1 MFTTRPTLQG
11 TFGMVSSTHWLASQ
25 SAMAVLEDGGNAYDA
40 AVAAGFVLHVVEPH
54 LNGPAGEVP
63 IILAPA
69 GGEVRVL
76 CGQGVA
82 PAAATI
88 AHYRGLGLDLV
99 PGTGPLA
106 ASVPGAFDAWMLLLR
121 DHGTKSLAD
130 VLKYAI
136 GYAEDGHAPVERV
149 GETVETV
156 RELFETEWT
165 SSADVY
171 LPDGRSPRPGELFRN
186 PALAATWRRLV
197 AEATEEAGARREAD
211 AGREPGGRQEPGVR
225 GGGERIA
232 EIEAARRIWREGFI
246 AEALVRQAA
255 RPTMDTSCERHSGTL
270 TAADLAG
277 WSASYEAP
285 ATYDWRGWT
294 LCKAGPWSQGP
305 VLLQQLAL
313 LPPELPRYGSAEY
326 VHLLIEGCKLAMAD
340 REAWYGDVGEVPLEE
355 LLSAEYNA
363 GRRALVGEK
372 ASYELRPGSPGGR
385 APRLSGHARV
395 VAAGEDGFDALGV
408 PGAGEPTVARA
419 GGAAGVGASRA
430 GAGRAGAGRAGAG
443 LGEPTVVERPASP
456 LPGEPDVSADGATRG
471 DTCHL
476 DIVDRWGNMVA
487 ATPSGG
493 WLQSN
498 PVVPEL
504 GFPLGTRLQ
513 MAWLDEGLPNSLTPG
528 RRPRTTLTP
537 SLALRD
543 GVPVMAF
550 GTPGGDQQDQWQLHF
565 FLAVALRAEVRGGL
579 DLQGAIDAPN
589 WHNDSFPGSFY
600 PRGMRPGSVTVESRT
615 DPDVVEE
622 LRRRGHDVQVG
633 DAWSE
638 GRLCAVARD
647 PRTGVLSAAANPRG
661 MQGYAV
667 GR

>member
-25 SAMAVLEDGGNAYDA
+25 SAMAVLEDGGNAFDA

-63 IILAPA
+63 IVLAPA
-69 GGEVRVL
+69 GGPVRVL

-82 PAAATI
+82 PAGASV

-106 ASVPGAFDAWMLLLR
+106 AAVPGAFDAWMVLLR
-121 DHGTKSLAD
+121 DHGTRTLAD

-136 GYAEDGHAPVERV
+136 GYAEDGHVPVERV

-165 SSADVY
+165 SSAEVY
-171 LPDGRSPRPGELFRN
+171 LPGGRAPRPGELFRN
-186 PALAATWRRLV
+186 PALAGTWRRLL
-197 AEATEEAGARREAD
+197 AEVAGAG
-211 AGREPGGRQEPGVR
+211 GRE
-225 GGGERIA
+225 A
-232 EIEAARRIWREGFI
+232 EIEAAREVWRSGFV
-246 AEALVRQAA
+246 ARALVRQAE
-255 RPTMDTSCERHSGTL
+255 RPTVDTSGERHVGTL

-277 WSASYEAP
+277 WSATYEEP
-285 ATYDWRGWT
+285 VTYEWRGWT

-313 LPPELPRYGSAEY
+313 LPAELPAYGSAAY
-326 VHLLIEGCKLAMAD
+326 VHLLVEGCKLAMAD
-340 REAWYGDVGEVPLEE
+340 REAWYGDAAGVPLDD
-355 LLSAEYNA
+355 LLSESYNA
-363 GRRALVGEK
+363 ARRALVGEK
-372 ASYELRPGSPGGR
+372 ASFELRPGGPGGR
-385 APRLSGHARV
+385 EPVMSGHARV
-395 VAAGEDGFDALGV
+395 VASGAGGFDARGV

-419 GGAAGVGASRA
+419 AA
-430 GAGRAGAGRAGAG
+430 
-443 LGEPTVVERPASP
+443 EPEVT
-456 LPGEPDVSADGATRG
+456 ADGGTRG

-476 DIVDRWGNMVA
+476 DVVDRWGNMVA

-513 MAWLDEGLPNSLTPG
+513 MAWLEEGLPNALTPG

-550 GTPGGDQQDQWQLHF
+550 GTPGGDQQDQWQTHF
-565 FLAVALRAEVRGGL
+565 FLSVALRPRVRGGL

-589 WHNDSFPGSFY
+589 WHNDSFPGSFF
-600 PRGMRPGSVTVESRT
+600 PRGMRPGSLTVESRMEEA
-615 DPDVVEE
+615 VVEE
-622 LRRRGHDVQVG
+622 LRRRGHDVTVAG
-633 DAWSE
+633 AWTE

-647 PRTGVLSAAANPRG
+647 PETGVLSAAANARG

>member
-11 TFGMVSSTHWLASQ
+11 TFGMVASTHWLASQ
-25 SAMAVLEDGGNAYDA
+25 SAMAVLEDGGNAFDA

-63 IILAPA
+63 IVLAPA
-69 GGEVRVL
+69 DGEVRVL

-82 PAAATI
+82 PAGAT
-88 AHYRGLGLDLV
+88 AEHYRGLGLELV

-106 ASVPGAFDAWMLLLR
+106 AAVPGAFDAWMLLLR
-121 DHGTKSLAD
+121 DHGTKDLAD

-136 GYAEDGHAPVERV
+136 GYAEDGHAPVENV
-149 GETVETV
+149 GATVESV
-156 RELFETEWT
+156 RVLFEKEWL
-165 SSADVY
+165 SSARVY
-171 LPDGRSPRPGELFRN
+171 LPGGRAPRPGELFRN
-186 PALAATWRRLV
+186 PALAATWRRLL
-197 AEATEEAGARREAD
+197 AEVEGAGDREA
-211 AGREPGGRQEPGVR
+211 R
-225 GGGERIA
+225 
-232 EIEAARRIWREGFI
+232 IEAAREVWRSGFI
-246 AEALVRQAA
+246 AEALVRQAG
-255 RPTMDTSCERHSGTL
+255 RPTLDTSGDRHTGTL
-270 TAADLAG
+270 TLADLAA

-285 ATYDWRGWT
+285 ARYDWNGWT

-313 LPPELPRYGSAEY
+313 LPPELPAYGSADY

-340 REAWYGDVGEVPLEE
+340 REAWYGDAAPVPLDA
-355 LLSAEYNA
+355 LLSDEYNA
-363 GRRALVGEK
+363 ARRALVGDT
-372 ASYELRPGSPGGR
+372 ASYELLPGGPGGR
-385 APRLSGHARV
+385 TPRLSAHARV
-395 VAAGEDGFDALGV
+395 VPTDEAGPGLM
-408 PGAGEPTVARA
+408 GAGEPTVAKGL
-419 GGAAGVGASRA
+419 GGV
-430 GAGRAGAGRAGAG
+430 
-443 LGEPTVVERPASP
+443 GEPTVATSP
-456 LPGEPDVSADGATRG
+456 RSPVPGEPEVAADGSTRG

-565 FLAVALRAEVRGGL
+565 FLAVALRPPVRGGL

-615 DPDVVEE
+615 PPETVAE
-622 LRRRGHDVQVG
+622 LRRRGHDVVVG
-633 DAWSE
+633 EAWSE

-647 PRTGVLSAAANPRG
+647 PASGVLSAAANPRG

>member
-63 IILAPA
+63 AVMAPA

-76 CGQGVA
+76 CGQGPA
-82 PAAATI
+82 PAGATA
-88 AHYRGLGLDLV
+88 AHYRSLGLDLV

-106 ASVPGAFDAWMLLLR
+106 AAVPGAFDAWMLLLR

-136 GYAEDGHAPVERV
+136 GYADDGHAPVERV
-149 GETVETV
+149 GQTVETV
-156 RELFETEWT
+156 RELFETEWR

-171 LPDGRSPRPGELFRN
+171 LPGGRSPAPGELFRN
-186 PALAATWRRLV
+186 PALAATWRRLI
-197 AEATEEAGARREAD
+197 AEATAGSQDR
-211 AGREPGGRQEPGVR
+211 AG
-225 GGGERIA
+225 
-232 EIEAARRIWREGFI
+232 EIDAARAVWREGFI
-246 AEALVRQAA
+246 AEALVRQSQ
-255 RPTMDTSCERHSGTL
+255 RPTQDTSGAHHTGTL

-285 ATYDWRGWT
+285 VTYEWNGWT
-294 LCKAGPWSQGP
+294 LCKAGGWSQGP
-305 VLLQQLAL
+305 VFLQQLAL
-313 LPPELPRYGSAEY
+313 LPEELPRYGSADY
-326 VHLLIEGCKLAMAD
+326 VHLLVEGCKLAMAD
-340 REAWYGDVGEVPLEE
+340 REAWYGDAGDVPLGT
-355 LLSAEYNA
+355 LLSDAYNA
-363 GRRALVGEK
+363 ERRALITGE
-372 ASYELRPGSPGGR
+372 ASHELRPGSPDGR
-385 APRLSGHARV
+385 APRLSRQATA
-395 VAAGEDGFDALGV
+395 VAAGEPGFDALGISAA
-408 PGAGEPTVARA
+408 GAGEPTVAK
-419 GGAAGVGASRA
+419 
-430 GAGRAGAGRAGAG
+430 
-443 LGEPTVVERPASP
+443 
-456 LPGEPDVSADGATRG
+456 DGATRG

-476 DIVDRWGNMVA
+476 DIVDRWGNMIS

-504 GFPLGTRLQ
+504 GFPLGNRLQ

-528 RRPRTTLTP
+528 CRPRTTLTP

-543 GVPVMAF
+543 GVPVLAF

-565 FLAVALRAEVRGGL
+565 FLAVALTATVRGGL

-589 WHNDSFPGSFY
+589 WHNDSFPSSFY
-600 PRGMRPGSVTVESRT
+600 PRAMRPGSVTVESRIGEG
-615 DPDVVEE
+615 VIAE
-622 LRRRGHDVQVG
+622 LRRRGHDVTVG

>member
-1 MFTTRPTLQG
+1 MQFTTRPTLSG

-25 SAMAVLEDGGNAYDA
+25 SAMAVLESGGNAYDA
-40 AVAAGFVLHVVEPH
+40 AVAGAFVLHVVEPH
-54 LNGPAGEVP
+54 LNGPAGEAP
-63 IILAPA
+63 ILLAPA

-82 PAAATI
+82 PAGATVE
-88 AHYRGLGLDLV
+88 HYQGLGLDLV

-106 ASVPGAFDAWMLLLR
+106 AAVPGAFDAWMLLLR
-121 DHGTKSLAD
+121 DHGTKSLDD
-130 VLKYAI
+130 VLAYAI
-136 GYAEDGHAPVERV
+136 GYAEHGHAPVERV

-171 LPDGRSPRPGELFRN
+171 LPGGKAPRPGELFAN
-186 PALAATWRRLV
+186 PALAATWKRLL
-197 AEATEEAGARREAD
+197 AETAGAGDREA
-211 AGREPGGRQEPGVR
+211 R
-225 GGGERIA
+225 
-232 EIEAARRIWREGFI
+232 IEAARQVWRTGFI
-246 AEALVRQAA
+246 ADALVRQAG
-255 RPTMDTSCERHSGTL
+255 RPTRDTSGERHTGTL
-270 TAADLAG
+270 TAADLAA
-277 WSASYEAP
+277 WSATYETP
-285 ATYDWRGWT
+285 ATYDWNGWT
-294 LCKAGPWSQGP
+294 MCKPGPWSQGP

-313 LPPELPRYGSAEY
+313 LPPELPPYGSADY
-326 VHLLIEGCKLAMAD
+326 VHLLVENCKLAMAD
-340 REAWYGDVGEVPLEE
+340 REAWYGDAADVPLDD
-355 LLSAEYNA
+355 LLSDAYNTA
-363 GRRALVGEK
+363 RRALVGER
-372 ASYELRPGSPGGR
+372 AENDLRPGSPGGR
-385 APRLSGHARV
+385 TPRLCAHARV
-395 VAAGEDGFDALGV
+395 AAAAQEGFDALGV
-408 PGAGEPTVARA
+408 GEPTVAK
-419 GGAAGVGASRA
+419 S
-430 GAGRAGAGRAGAG
+430 
-443 LGEPTVVERPASP
+443 PASP
-456 LPGEPDVSADGATRG
+456 VPGEPEILADGTTRG

-476 DIVDRWGNMVA
+476 DVVDRWGNMVS

-513 MAWLDEGLPNSLTPG
+513 MAWLEEGLPNSLTPG

-537 SLALRD
+537 SIALRD
-543 GVPVMAF
+543 GVPVLAF

-565 FLAVALRAEVRGGL
+565 FLAVALRGPVRGGP

-615 DPDVVEE
+615 DPAVVEE
-622 LRRRGHDVQVG
+622 LRRRGHDVTVG
-633 DAWSE
+633 GPWSE
-638 GRLCAVARD
+638 GRLCVVARD
-647 PRTGVLSAAANPRG
+647 PETGVLSAAANPRG

>member
-40 AVAAGFVLHVVEPH
+40 AVAGAFVLHVVEPH

-63 IILAPA
+63 ILLAPA

-82 PAAATI
+82 PAGASV

-106 ASVPGAFDAWMLLLR
+106 AAVPGAFDAWLVLLR
-121 DHGTKSLAD
+121 DHGTKPLAD

-136 GYAEDGHAPVERV
+136 GYAEHGHAPVENV
-149 GETVETV
+149 GATVETV
-156 RELFETEWT
+156 RKLFETEWT
-165 SSADVY
+165 SSAEVY
-171 LPDGRSPRPGELFRN
+171 LPGGRAPRPGELLRN
-186 PALAATWRRLV
+186 PALAATWKRLLAEV
-197 AEATEEAGARREAD
+197 AGRGGREA
-211 AGREPGGRQEPGVR
+211 Q
-225 GGGERIA
+225 
-232 EIEAARRIWREGFI
+232 IEAARAVWRSGFI

-255 RPTMDTSCERHSGTL
+255 RPALDTSGERHTGTL
-270 TAADLAG
+270 DGDDLAA
-277 WSASYEAP
+277 WSAHYERP
-285 ATYDWRGWT
+285 ATYDWNGWT
-294 LCKAGPWSQGP
+294 VCKAGPWSQGP

-313 LPPELPRYGSAEY
+313 LPPELPPYGSADY
-326 VHLLIEGCKLAMAD
+326 LHLLIEGCKLAMAD
-340 REAWYGDVGEVPLEE
+340 REAWYGDAADVPLDD
-355 LLSAEYNA
+355 LLSPAYNA
-363 GRRALVGEK
+363 ERRALVGAE
-372 ASYELRPGSPGGR
+372 ASRELRPGSPGGR
-385 APRLSGHARV
+385 TPRLSAHARV
-395 VAAGEDGFDALGV
+395 VVAEGAGERSLSVAM
-408 PGAGEPTVARA
+408 GAGEPTVA
-419 GGAAGVGASRA
+419 
-430 GAGRAGAGRAGAG
+430 
-443 LGEPTVVERPASP
+443 EYPASP
-456 LPGEPDVSADGATRG
+456 VPGEPPVTADGATRG

-476 DIVDRWGNMVA
+476 DVVDRWGNMVA

-513 MAWLDEGLPNSLTPG
+513 MTWLEEGLPNSLTPG

-537 SLALRD
+537 SIALRD
-543 GVPVMAF
+543 GEPVLAF

-565 FLAVALRAEVRGGL
+565 FLAAALRAPVRGGL

-589 WHNDSFPGSFY
+589 WHNDSFPGSFH
-600 PRGMRPGSVTVESRT
+600 PRGMRPGSVTVEART
-615 DPDVVEE
+615 DPAVVAE
-622 LRRRGHDVQVG
+622 LRRRGHDVTVG
-633 DAWSE
+633 PAWSE

-647 PRTGVLSAAANPRG
+647 PRTGVLSAGANPRG

>member
-1 MFTTRPTLQG
+1 MRFTTRPTLQG
-11 TFGMVSSTHWLASQ
+11 SFGMVSSTHWLAAQ

-40 AVAAGFVLHVVEPH
+40 AVAGAFVLHVVEPH

-63 IILAPA
+63 ILLAPA

-82 PAAATI
+82 PAGATV

-106 ASVPGAFDAWMLLLR
+106 AAVPGAFDAWMLLLR
-121 DHGTKSLAD
+121 DHGTKPLAD

-136 GYAEDGHAPVERV
+136 GYAEHGHPPVDAV
-149 GETVETV
+149 GATVETV

-165 SSADVY
+165 SSAEVY
-171 LPDGRSPRPGELFRN
+171 LPGGRAPHPGELFRN
-186 PALAATWRRLV
+186 PALAATWERLL
-197 AEATEEAGARREAD
+197 AETAGAGDREA
-211 AGREPGGRQEPGVR
+211 
-225 GGGERIA
+225 RID
-232 EIEAARRIWREGFI
+232 AARQVWRTGFV

-255 RPTMDTSCERHSGTL
+255 RPTLDTSGERHTGTL
-270 TAADLAG
+270 TAADLAA
-277 WSASYEAP
+277 WSATYEAP
-285 ATYDWRGWT
+285 ATYDWNGWT

-305 VLLQQLAL
+305 ALLQQLAL
-313 LPPELPRYGSAEY
+313 LPGDLPAYGSAEY

-340 REAWYGDVGEVPLEE
+340 REAWYGDAADVPLAE
-355 LLSAEYNA
+355 LLSDAYNA
-363 GRRALVGEK
+363 GRRSLVGDR
-372 ASYELRPGSPGGR
+372 ASFELRPGSPGGR
-385 APRLSGHARV
+385 LPRLSAQAYLVRGDAP
-395 VAAGEDGFDALGV
+395 GFD
-408 PGAGEPTVARA
+408 PMGAGEPTVA
-419 GGAAGVGASRA
+419 GPS
-430 GAGRAGAGRAGAG
+430 
-443 LGEPTVVERPASP
+443 ASP
-456 LPGEPDVSADGATRG
+456 VPGEPRPAADGATRG

-476 DIVDRWGNMVA
+476 AVVDRWGDMVA

-513 MAWLDEGLPNSLTPG
+513 MSWLEEGLPNSLTPG

-537 SLALRD
+537 SIALRE
-543 GVPVMAF
+543 GEPVLAF

-565 FLAVALRAEVRGGL
+565 FLAVALSAPVRGGL

-589 WHNDSFPGSFY
+589 WHNDAFPGSFF
-600 PRGMRPGSVTVESRT
+600 PRGMRPGSVTVESRM
-615 DPDVVEE
+615 PPEVVAR
-622 LRRRGHDVQVG
+622 LRRRGHDVTIG
-633 DAWSE
+633 GPWSE

-647 PRTGVLSAAANPRG
+647 PRTGILSAAANPRG

>member
-63 IILAPA
+63 AVIAPA

-76 CGQGVA
+76 CGQGPA
-82 PAAATI
+82 PAGATA
-88 AHYRGLGLDLV
+88 AHYRSLGLDLV

-106 ASVPGAFDAWMLLLR
+106 AAVPGAFDAWMLLLR

-136 GYAEDGHAPVERV
+136 GYADDGHAPVERV
-149 GETVETV
+149 GQTVETV
-156 RELFETEWT
+156 RELFETEWR

-171 LPDGRSPRPGELFRN
+171 LPGGRSPAPGELFRN
-186 PALAATWRRLV
+186 PALAATWRRLI
-197 AEATEEAGARREAD
+197 AEATAGSQDR
-211 AGREPGGRQEPGVR
+211 AG
-225 GGGERIA
+225 
-232 EIEAARRIWREGFI
+232 EIDAARAVWREGFI
-246 AEALVRQAA
+246 AEALVRQSQ
-255 RPTMDTSCERHSGTL
+255 RPTQDTSGVHHTGTL

-285 ATYDWRGWT
+285 VTYDWNGWT
-294 LCKAGPWSQGP
+294 LCKAGGWSQGP
-305 VLLQQLAL
+305 VFLQQLAL
-313 LPPELPRYGSAEY
+313 LPEELPRYGSADY
-326 VHLLIEGCKLAMAD
+326 VHLLVEGCKLAMAD
-340 REAWYGDVGEVPLEE
+340 REAWYGDAGDVPLDT
-355 LLSAEYNA
+355 LLSDAYNA
-363 GRRALVGEK
+363 ERRALITGE
-372 ASYELRPGSPGGR
+372 ASHELRPGSPDGR
-385 APRLSGHARV
+385 APRLSRQATA
-395 VAAGEDGFDALGV
+395 VAAGEPGFDALGISAA
-408 PGAGEPTVARA
+408 GAGEPTVAKN
-419 GGAAGVGASRA
+419 
-430 GAGRAGAGRAGAG
+430 
-443 LGEPTVVERPASP
+443 
-456 LPGEPDVSADGATRG
+456 GATRG

-476 DIVDRWGNMVA
+476 DIVDRWGNMIS

-504 GFPLGTRLQ
+504 GFPLGNRLQ

-528 RRPRTTLTP
+528 CRPRTTLTP

-543 GVPVMAF
+543 GVPVLAF

-565 FLAVALRAEVRGGL
+565 FLAVALTATVRGGL

-589 WHNDSFPGSFY
+589 WHNDSFPSSFY
-600 PRGMRPGSVTVESRT
+600 PRAMRPGSVTVESRIG
-615 DPDVVEE
+615 EGAIAE
-622 LRRRGHDVQVG
+622 LRRRGHDVTVG

>member
-25 SAMAVLEDGGNAYDA
+25 SAMAVLEDGGNAFDA

-63 IILAPA
+63 IVLAPA
-69 GGEVRVL
+69 GGPVRVL

-82 PAAATI
+82 PAGASV
-88 AHYRGLGLDLV
+88 AHYRGLGLELV

-106 ASVPGAFDAWMLLLR
+106 AAVPGAFDAWMVLLR
-121 DHGTKSLAD
+121 DHGTRRLAD

-136 GYAEDGHAPVERV
+136 GYAEDGHVPVERV

-165 SSADVY
+165 SSAEVY
-171 LPDGRSPRPGELFRN
+171 LPGGRAPRPGELFRN
-186 PALAATWRRLV
+186 PALAGTWRRLL
-197 AEATEEAGARREAD
+197 AEVAGAG
-211 AGREPGGRQEPGVR
+211 GRE
-225 GGGERIA
+225 A
-232 EIEAARRIWREGFI
+232 EIEAAREVWRSGFV
-246 AEALVRQAA
+246 ARALVRQAE
-255 RPTMDTSCERHSGTL
+255 RPTVDTSGERHVGTL

-277 WSASYEAP
+277 WSATYEEP
-285 ATYDWRGWT
+285 VTYDWRGWT

-313 LPPELPRYGSAEY
+313 LPAELPAYGSAAY
-326 VHLLIEGCKLAMAD
+326 VHLLVEGCKLAMAD
-340 REAWYGDVGEVPLEE
+340 REAWYGDAAGVPLDD
-355 LLSAEYNA
+355 LLSESYNA
-363 GRRALVGEK
+363 ARRALVGEK
-372 ASYELRPGSPGGR
+372 ASFELRPGGPGGR
-385 APRLSGHARV
+385 EPVMSGHARV
-395 VAAGEDGFDALGV
+395 VASGAGGFDALGV

-419 GGAAGVGASRA
+419 AA
-430 GAGRAGAGRAGAG
+430 
-443 LGEPTVVERPASP
+443 EPEVA
-456 LPGEPDVSADGATRG
+456 ADGGTRG

-476 DIVDRWGNMVA
+476 DVVDRWGNMVA

-513 MAWLDEGLPNSLTPG
+513 MAWLEEGLPNALTPG

-550 GTPGGDQQDQWQLHF
+550 GTPGGDQQDQWQTHF
-565 FLAVALRAEVRGGL
+565 FLSVALRPRVRGGL

-589 WHNDSFPGSFY
+589 WHNDSFPGSFF
-600 PRGMRPGSVTVESRT
+600 PRGMRPGSLTVESRMEEA
-615 DPDVVEE
+615 VVEE
-622 LRRRGHDVQVG
+622 LRRRGHDVTVAG
-633 DAWSE
+633 AWTE

-647 PRTGVLSAAANPRG
+647 PETGVLSAAANARG

>member
-1 MFTTRPTLQG
+1 MQFTTRPTLQG

-25 SAMAVLEDGGNAYDA
+25 SAMAVLEDGGNAFDA
-40 AVAAGFVLHVVEPH
+40 AVAGAFVLHVVEPH

-63 IILAPA
+63 ILLAPA

-82 PAAATI
+82 PAGATI
-88 AHYRGLGLDLV
+88 AHYQGLGLELV

-106 ASVPGAFDAWMLLLR
+106 AAVPGAFDAWMLLLR

-130 VLKYAI
+130 ILKYAI
-136 GYAEDGHAPVERV
+136 GYAEHGHAPVNRV
-149 GETVETV
+149 GETVESV
-156 RELFETEWT
+156 RRLFETEWT
-165 SSADVY
+165 SSAEVY
-171 LPDGRSPRPGELFRN
+171 LPNGKAPVAGELLRN
-186 PALAATWRRLV
+186 PALAATWKRLL
-197 AEATEEAGARREAD
+197 TEVSGAGDREA
-211 AGREPGGRQEPGVR
+211 Q
-225 GGGERIA
+225 
-232 EIEAARRIWREGFI
+232 IEAARQVWRSGFI
-246 AEALVRQAA
+246 AEALVCQSA
-255 RPTMDTSCERHSGTL
+255 RPTMDTSGERHSGTL

-277 WSASYEAP
+277 WSAGYETP
-285 ATYDWRGWT
+285 ATYDWNGWT
-294 LCKAGPWSQGP
+294 VCKAGPWSQGP

-313 LPPELPRYGSAEY
+313 LPPELPAYGSAEY

-340 REAWYGDVGEVPLEE
+340 REAWYGDAAEVPLDD
-355 LLSAEYNA
+355 LLSDTYNA
-363 GRRALVGEK
+363 ERRALVDGK
-372 ASYELRPGSPGGR
+372 ASYELRPGAPGGR
-385 APRLSGHARV
+385 PPRLSVRASA
-395 VAAGEDGFDALGV
+395 VAADEPGFDPMGV
-408 PGAGEPTVARA
+408 GEPTVAK
-419 GGAAGVGASRA
+419 S
-430 GAGRAGAGRAGAG
+430 
-443 LGEPTVVERPASP
+443 PTSP
-456 LPGEPDVSADGATRG
+456 VPGEPDVAADGTTRG

-476 DIVDRWGNMVA
+476 DVVDRWGNMVA

-513 MAWLDEGLPNSLTPG
+513 MTWLDEGLPNSLTPG

-537 SLALRD
+537 SIALRD
-543 GVPVMAF
+543 GVPVLAF

-565 FLAVALRAEVRGGL
+565 FLAAALRPAIRGGL

-589 WHNDSFPGSFY
+589 WHNDSFPGSFF

-615 DPDVVEE
+615 DPKVVEE
-622 LRRRGHDVQVG
+622 LRRRGHDVTVG
-633 DAWSE
+633 EAWSE

>member
-63 IILAPA
+63 MILATA
-69 GGEVRVL
+69 HGEVSVL
-76 CGQGVA
+76 CGQGPA
-82 PAAATI
+82 PAGATV
-88 AHYRGLGLDLV
+88 AHYRSLGLGLV

-106 ASVPGAFDAWMLLLR
+106 AAVPGAFDAWMLLLR
-121 DHGTKSLAD
+121 DHGTKDLAE
-130 VLKYAI
+130 VLRYAI

-156 RELFETEWT
+156 RDLFTTEWT
-165 SSADVY
+165 TSAEVY
-171 LPDGRSPRPGELFRN
+171 LPGGRSPRPGELFRN
-186 PALAATWRRLV
+186 PVLAATWRRLI
-197 AEATEEAGARREAD
+197 AEAEETGGADRTAR
-211 AGREPGGRQEPGVR
+211 
-225 GGGERIA
+225 
-232 EIEAARRIWREGFI
+232 IEAARAIWREGFV

-255 RPTMDTSCERHSGTL
+255 VPTLDSSGARHTGTL

-285 ATYDWRGWT
+285 ATYDWNGWT
-294 LCKAGPWSQGP
+294 LAKAGGWSQGP
-305 VLLQQLAL
+305 AFLQQLAL
-313 LPPELPRYGSAEY
+313 LPDALPPHGSADY

-340 REAWYGDVGEVPLEE
+340 REAWYGDAADVPLDD
-355 LLSAEYNA
+355 LLSAPYNA
-363 GRRALVGEK
+363 DRRMLITDT
-372 ASYELRPGSPGGR
+372 ASTELRPGSPGGR
-385 APRLSGHARV
+385 TPCLSAHARA
-395 VAAGEDGFDALGV
+395 VAAGKPGAAGPGFVPA
-408 PGAGEPTVARA
+408 PGAGEPTMARRTSPGAEPLVA
-419 GGAAGVGASRA
+419 
-430 GAGRAGAGRAGAG
+430 
-443 LGEPTVVERPASP
+443 
-456 LPGEPDVSADGATRG
+456 PDGTTRG

-476 DIVDRWGNMVA
+476 DVVDRWGNMVS

-550 GTPGGDQQDQWQLHF
+550 GTPGGDQQDQWQVHF
-565 FLAVALRAEVRGGL
+565 FLAVARRARVRGGL
-579 DLQGAIDAPN
+579 DLQGAIDEPN
-589 WHNDSFPGSFY
+589 WHNDSFPGSFH
-600 PRGMRPGSVTVESRT
+600 PRPMHPGSVTVEGRM
-615 DPDVVEE
+615 DPGVIAE
-622 LRRRGHDVQVG
+622 LRRRGHHVTVG
-633 DAWSE
+633 EPWSE

-647 PRTGVLSAAANPRG
+647 PETGVLSAAANPRG

>member
-40 AVAAGFVLHVVEPH
+40 AVAGAFVLHVVEPH

-63 IILAPA
+63 ILLAPA

-82 PAAATI
+82 PAGATV

-106 ASVPGAFDAWMLLLR
+106 AAVPGAFDAWMLLLR
-121 DHGTKSLAD
+121 DHGTRTPAD

-136 GYAEDGHAPVERV
+136 GYAEHGHAPVERV

-165 SSADVY
+165 SSAEMY
-171 LPDGRSPRPGELFRN
+171 LPGGKAPRPGELFRN
-186 PALAATWRRLV
+186 PALAATWKRLLD
-197 AEATEEAGARREAD
+197 EIAGAGDRVAR
-211 AGREPGGRQEPGVR
+211 
-225 GGGERIA
+225 
-232 EIEAARRIWREGFI
+232 IEAAREVWRAGFI
-246 AEALVRQAA
+246 AEALVRQAR
-255 RPTMDTSCERHSGTL
+255 RPTMDTSGERHSGTL

-277 WSASYEAP
+277 WSATYEAP
-285 ATYDWRGWT
+285 ATYDWNGWT
-294 LCKAGPWSQGP
+294 VCKAGPWSQGP

-340 REAWYGDVGEVPLEE
+340 REAWYGDAAEVPLAE
-355 LLSAEYNA
+355 LLSEPYNA
-363 GRRALVGEK
+363 ARRELVGEK
-372 ASYELRPGSPGGR
+372 ASHELRPGSPGGR
-385 APRLSGHARV
+385 APRLCAHARV
-395 VAAGEDGFDALGV
+395 VASDEPGFDVLGV
-408 PGAGEPTVARA
+408 GEPTVAKR
-419 GGAAGVGASRA
+419 
-430 GAGRAGAGRAGAG
+430 
-443 LGEPTVVERPASP
+443 PTSLV
-456 LPGEPDVSADGATRG
+456 PGEPDIAADGTTRG

-476 DIVDRWGNMVA
+476 DVVDRWGNMIA

-513 MAWLDEGLPNSLTPG
+513 MAWLEEGLPNSLTPG

-537 SLALRD
+537 SIALRD

-565 FLAVALRAEVRGGL
+565 FLAVALRAQFRGGL

-615 DPDVVEE
+615 DADVVEE
-622 LRRRGHDVQVG
+622 LRRRGHEVTVG

-647 PRTGVLSAAANPRG
+647 PETGVLSAAANPRG

>member
-1 MFTTRPTLQG
+1 MFTSRPTLQG

-25 SAMAVLEDGGNAYDA
+25 SAMAVLESGGNAYDA
-40 AVAAGFVLHVVEPH
+40 AVAGAFVLHVVEPH

-63 IILAPA
+63 ILLAPA

-82 PAAATI
+82 PAGATV

-106 ASVPGAFDAWMLLLR
+106 AAVPGAFDAWMLLLR
-121 DHGTKSLAD
+121 DHGTRSLDD
-130 VLKYAI
+130 VLRYAI
-136 GYAEDGHAPVERV
+136 GYAEHGHAPVERV

-171 LPDGRSPRPGELFRN
+171 LPGGKAPRPGELFAN
-186 PALAATWRRLV
+186 PALAATWKRLL
-197 AEATEEAGARREAD
+197 AETAGAGGREA
-211 AGREPGGRQEPGVR
+211 R
-225 GGGERIA
+225 
-232 EIEAARRIWREGFI
+232 IEAAREVWRTGFI
-246 AEALVRQAA
+246 ADALVRQAG
-255 RPTMDTSCERHSGTL
+255 RPTRDTSGERHTGTL
-270 TAADLAG
+270 TAADLAT
-277 WSASYEAP
+277 WSATYETP
-285 ATYDWRGWT
+285 AAYDWNGWT
-294 LCKAGPWSQGP
+294 VCKPGPWSQGP

-313 LPPELPRYGSAEY
+313 LPPELPRYGSADY
-326 VHLLIEGCKLAMAD
+326 VHLLVENCKLAMAD
-340 REAWYGDVGEVPLEE
+340 REAWYGDAADVPLDD
-355 LLSAEYNA
+355 LLSDAYNTA
-363 GRRALVGEK
+363 RRALVGER
-372 ASYELRPGSPGGR
+372 AENDLRPGSPGGR
-385 APRLSGHARV
+385 TPRLSAHARV
-395 VAAGEDGFDALGV
+395 AAAAQEGYDALGV
-408 PGAGEPTVARA
+408 GEPTVAKSP
-419 GGAAGVGASRA
+419 AAPV
-430 GAGRAGAGRAGAG
+430 
-443 LGEPTVVERPASP
+443 
-456 LPGEPDVSADGATRG
+456 PGEPEILADGTTRG

-476 DIVDRWGNMVA
+476 DVVDRWGNMVS

-513 MAWLDEGLPNSLTPG
+513 MTWLEEGLPGSLTPG

-537 SLALRD
+537 SIALRD
-543 GVPVMAF
+543 GRPVMAF

-565 FLAVALRAEVRGGL
+565 FLAVALRAPVRGGL

-615 DPDVVEE
+615 DPAVVGE
-622 LRRRGHDVQVG
+622 LRRRGHDVTVG
-633 DAWSE
+633 GPWSE

-647 PRTGVLSAAANPRG
+647 PETGVLSAAANPRG

>member
-25 SAMAVLEDGGNAYDA
+25 SAMAVLESGGNAYDA
-40 AVAAGFVLHVVEPH
+40 AVAGAFVLHVVEPH

-63 IILAPA
+63 ILLAPA

-82 PAAATI
+82 PAGATV
-88 AHYRGLGLDLV
+88 AHYQGLGLDLV

-106 ASVPGAFDAWMLLLR
+106 AAVPGAFDAWMLLLR
-121 DHGTKSLAD
+121 DHGTKPLAD
-130 VLKYAI
+130 VLQYAI
-136 GYAEDGHAPVERV
+136 GYAEDGHAPVESV
-149 GETVETV
+149 GATVESV

-171 LPDGRSPRPGELFRN
+171 LPGGEAPRPGELLRN
-186 PALAATWRRLV
+186 PALAATWKRLL
-197 AEATEEAGARREAD
+197 AEVAGAGDRVA
-211 AGREPGGRQEPGVR
+211 Q
-225 GGGERIA
+225 
-232 EIEAARRIWREGFI
+232 IEAARQVWRTGFI
-246 AEALVRQAA
+246 AEALVRQAR
-255 RPTMDTSCERHSGTL
+255 RPTMDTSGRRHTGTL

-277 WSASYEAP
+277 WSATYEAP
-285 ATYDWRGWT
+285 ATYDWNGWT

-313 LPPELPRYGSAEY
+313 LPPELPAHGSADY

-340 REAWYGDVGEVPLEE
+340 REAWYGDAAEVPLDG
-355 LLSAEYNA
+355 LLSAGYNA
-363 GRRALVGEK
+363 ARRELVGDK
-372 ASYELRPGSPGGR
+372 ASYELRPGSPGGHT
-385 APRLSGHARV
+385 PRLCARACV
-395 VAAGEDGFDALGV
+395 VVGDEPGFDALGV
-408 PGAGEPTVARA
+408 GEPTVAR
-419 GGAAGVGASRA
+419 
-430 GAGRAGAGRAGAG
+430 
-443 LGEPTVVERPASP
+443 
-456 LPGEPDVSADGATRG
+456 LPGEPVVAADGSTRG

-476 DIVDRWGNMVA
+476 DVVDRWGNMVA

-513 MAWLDEGLPNSLTPG
+513 MTWLEEGLPNTLTPG

-537 SLALRD
+537 SIALHD

-565 FLAVALRAEVRGGL
+565 FLAVALRAPVRGGL

-615 DPDVVEE
+615 AADVVEE
-622 LRRRGHDVQVG
+622 LRRRGHDVTVG
-633 DAWSE
+633 EPWSE

-647 PRTGVLSAAANPRG
+647 PETGVLSAAANPRG

>member
-25 SAMAVLEDGGNAYDA
+25 SAMAVLEDGGTAFDA
-40 AVAAGFVLHVVEPH
+40 AVAGAFVLHVVEPH

-63 IILAPA
+63 ILLAPA

-88 AHYRGLGLDLV
+88 AHYRALGLPLV

-106 ASVPGAFDAWMLLLR
+106 AAVPGAFDAWMLLLR

-130 VLKYAI
+130 VLAYAI
-136 GYAEDGHAPVERV
+136 GYAEHGHAPVERV
-149 GETVETV
+149 GETVESV
-156 RELFETEWT
+156 RELFRNEWT
-165 SSADVY
+165 SSAEVY
-171 LPDGRSPRPGELFRN
+171 LPGGRAPRPGALLRN
-186 PALAATWRRLV
+186 PALAATWKRLLAEVSGAGDRV
-197 AEATEEAGARREAD
+197 A
-211 AGREPGGRQEPGVR
+211 Q
-225 GGGERIA
+225 
-232 EIEAARRIWREGFI
+232 IEAAREVWRSGFI
-246 AEALVRQAA
+246 AEALVRQAL
-255 RPTMDTSCERHSGTL
+255 RPTMDVTGERHTGTL
-270 TAADLAG
+270 TADDLAA
-277 WSASYEAP
+277 WSATYEAP
-285 ATYDWRGWT
+285 ATYDWNGWT
-294 LCKAGPWSQGP
+294 VCKAGPWSQGP
-305 VLLQQLAL
+305 AFLQQLAL
-313 LPPELPRYGSAEY
+313 LPPEPPRYGSAEY

-340 REAWYGDVGEVPLEE
+340 REAWYGDAAEVPLDE
-355 LLSAEYNA
+355 LLSDAYNA
-363 GRRALVGEK
+363 GRRALIGQK
-372 ASYELRPGSPGGR
+372 ASYELRPGAPAGR
-385 APRLSGHARV
+385 VPRLSRYARV
-395 VAAGEDGFDALGV
+395 VADEPGFDPTGV
-408 PGAGEPTVARA
+408 GEPTVAKR
-419 GGAAGVGASRA
+419 
-430 GAGRAGAGRAGAG
+430 
-443 LGEPTVVERPASP
+443 PTSP
-456 LPGEPDVSADGATRG
+456 VPGEPDVSADGATGG

-476 DIVDRWGNMVA
+476 DVVDRWGNMVA

-513 MAWLDEGLPNSLTPG
+513 MTWLDEGLPNSLTPG

-537 SLALRD
+537 SIALRD
-543 GVPVMAF
+543 GVPVLAF

-565 FLAVALRAEVRGGL
+565 FLAAALRPPVRGGL

-600 PRGMRPGSVTVESRT
+600 PRGMRPGSVTVESRM
-615 DPDVVEE
+615 DPAVVEE
-622 LRRRGHDVQVG
+622 LRLRGHDVTVG

-647 PRTGVLSAAANPRG
+647 PGTGVLSAAANPRG

>member
-40 AVAAGFVLHVVEPH
+40 AVAGAFVLHVAEPH

-63 IILAPA
+63 ILLAPA
-69 GGEVRVL
+69 GGAVRVL

-82 PAAATI
+82 PAGATV
-88 AHYRGLGLDLV
+88 AHYRGLGLELV

-106 ASVPGAFDAWMLLLR
+106 AAVPGAFDAWMLLLR
-121 DHGTKSLAD
+121 DHGTRTLAD

-136 GYAEDGHAPVERV
+136 GYAEHGHAPVERV

-165 SSADVY
+165 SSAEVY
-171 LPDGRSPRPGELFRN
+171 LPGGKAPRPGELFRN
-186 PALAATWRRLV
+186 PALAATWKRLLDEV
-197 AEATEEAGARREAD
+197 ATAGDRVA
-211 AGREPGGRQEPGVR
+211 Q
-225 GGGERIA
+225 
-232 EIEAARRIWREGFI
+232 IEAAREVWRSGFI
-246 AEALVRQAA
+246 AEALVRQAR
-255 RPTMDTSCERHSGTL
+255 RPTMDTSGRRHRGTL

-277 WSASYEAP
+277 WSATYEAP
-285 ATYDWRGWT
+285 ATYDWNGWT
-294 LCKAGPWSQGP
+294 VCKAGPWSQGP

-326 VHLLIEGCKLAMAD
+326 VHLLVEGCKLAMAD
-340 REAWYGDVGEVPLEE
+340 REAWYGDAADVPLAE
-355 LLSAEYNA
+355 LLSAQYNA
-363 GRRALVGEK
+363 ARRQLVGEK
-372 ASYELRPGSPGGR
+372 ASHELRPGSPGGR
-385 APRLSGHARV
+385 TPRLCAHAHA
-395 VAAGEDGFDALGV
+395 VAADEPGFDVLGV
-408 PGAGEPTVARA
+408 GEPTVAKR
-419 GGAAGVGASRA
+419 
-430 GAGRAGAGRAGAG
+430 
-443 LGEPTVVERPASP
+443 PTSP
-456 LPGEPDVSADGATRG
+456 VPGEPDVAADGGTRG

-476 DIVDRWGNMVA
+476 DVVDRWGNMIA

-513 MAWLDEGLPNSLTPG
+513 MTWLEEGLPNSLTPG

-537 SLALRD
+537 SIALRD

-565 FLAVALRAEVRGGL
+565 FLAVALRAQVRGGL

-600 PRGMRPGSVTVESRT
+600 PRGMRPGSVTVESRM
-615 DPDVVEE
+615 DAEVVEE
-622 LRRRGHDVQVG
+622 LRRRGHEVTVG

>member
-25 SAMAVLEDGGNAYDA
+25 SAMAVLEDGGNAFDA

-63 IILAPA
+63 VVLAPA

-76 CGQGVA
+76 CGQGPA
-82 PAAATI
+82 PAGADI
-88 AHYRGLGLDLV
+88 GHYRSLGLELV

-106 ASVPGAFDAWMLLLR
+106 AAVPGAFDAWMVLLR
-121 DHGTKSLAD
+121 DHGTRTPAE
-130 VLKYAI
+130 VLRYAI
-136 GYAEDGHAPVERV
+136 GYAEDGHPPVERIA
-149 GETVETV
+149 ETVETV

-165 SSADVY
+165 SSAAVY
-171 LPDGRSPRPGELFRN
+171 LPGGRAPRPGQPLRN
-186 PALAATWRRLV
+186 PALAATWRRLL
-197 AEATEEAGARREAD
+197 AEA
-211 AGREPGGRQEPGVR
+211 
-225 GGGERIA
+225 GGGSRTEQIER
-232 EIEAARRIWREGFI
+232 ARAVWREGFV
-246 AEALVRQAA
+246 AEALVRQSAV
-255 RPTMDTSCERHSGTL
+255 PTTDTSGRRHTGTL

-285 ATYDWRGWT
+285 ATYDWRDWT
-294 LCKAGPWSQGP
+294 LCKAGGWSQGP

-313 LPPELPRYGSAEY
+313 LPPELPEYGSAEY
-326 VHLLIEGCKLAMAD
+326 VHLLVEGCKLAMAD
-340 REAWYGDVGEVPLEE
+340 REAWYGDAADVPLHE
-355 LLSAEYNA
+355 LLSESYNA
-363 GRRALVGEK
+363 ERRALIG
-372 ASYELRPGSPGGR
+372 ARACHELRPGSPGGR
-385 APRLSGHARV
+385 VPALAAHVLA
-395 VAAGEDGFDALGV
+395 VAAGEPGAEAASGAA
-408 PGAGEPTVARA
+408 PGAGEPTVAR
-419 GGAAGVGASRA
+419 
-430 GAGRAGAGRAGAG
+430 
-443 LGEPTVVERPASP
+443 
-456 LPGEPDVSADGATRG
+456 DGATRG

-476 DIVDRWGNMVA
+476 DVVDRWGNMVA

-513 MAWLDEGLPNSLTPG
+513 MAWLDPGLPNSLTPG
-528 RRPRTTLTP
+528 RRPRTTLSP

-550 GTPGGDQQDQWQLHF
+550 GTPGGDQQDQWQMHF
-565 FLAVALRAEVRGGL
+565 FLSVALRAGVRGGL

-589 WHNDSFPGSFY
+589 WHNDGFPGSFH

-615 DPDVVEE
+615 APGTVAE
-622 LRRRGHDVQVG
+622 LRRRGHDVTVG
-633 DAWSE
+633 APWSE

-647 PRTGVLSAAANPRG
+647 PGTGVLSAAANPRG

>member
-40 AVAAGFVLHVVEPH
+40 AVAGAFVLHVVEPH
-54 LNGPAGEVP
+54 LNGPAGEAP
-63 IILAPA
+63 ILLATA

-82 PAAATI
+82 PAGATV
-88 AHYRGLGLDLV
+88 AHYRSLGLDLV

-106 ASVPGAFDAWMLLLR
+106 AAVPGAFDAWMLLLR

-130 VLKYAI
+130 VLGYAI
-136 GYAEDGHAPVERV
+136 GYAEHGHPPVERV

-171 LPDGRSPRPGELFRN
+171 LPGGKAPRPGELFAN
-186 PALAATWRRLV
+186 PALAATWKRLL
-197 AEATEEAGARREAD
+197 AETAGAGDREA
-211 AGREPGGRQEPGVR
+211 R
-225 GGGERIA
+225 
-232 EIEAARRIWREGFI
+232 IEAAREVWRSGFI
-246 AEALVRQAA
+246 AEALVRQAGQ
-255 RPTMDTSCERHSGTL
+255 PTKDTSGAHHTGTL
-270 TAADLAG
+270 TAADLAA
-277 WSASYEAP
+277 WSATYETP
-285 ATYDWRGWT
+285 ATYDWNGWT
-294 LCKAGPWSQGP
+294 VCKPGPWSQGP

-313 LPPELPRYGSAEY
+313 LPPELPRYGSADY
-326 VHLLIEGCKLAMAD
+326 VHLLVENCKLAMAD
-340 REAWYGDVGEVPLEE
+340 REAWYGDAAGVPLDE
-355 LLSAEYNA
+355 LLSDAYNTA
-363 GRRALVGEK
+363 RRALVGER
-372 ASYELRPGSPGGR
+372 ASLDLRPGSPGGR
-385 APRLSGHARV
+385 TPRLCAYARV
-395 VAAGEDGFDALGV
+395 AATAQEGPAA
-408 PGAGEPTVARA
+408 PGSGEPTVAK
-419 GGAAGVGASRA
+419 S
-430 GAGRAGAGRAGAG
+430 
-443 LGEPTVVERPASP
+443 PASP
-456 LPGEPDVSADGATRG
+456 VPGEPEVGDDGATRG

-476 DIVDRWGNMVA
+476 DVVDRWGNMVS

-513 MAWLDEGLPNSLTPG
+513 MTWLEEGLPNSLTPG

-537 SLALRD
+537 SIALRE

-565 FLAVALRAEVRGGL
+565 LLAVALRAQVRGGL

-615 DPDVVEE
+615 DPAVVEE
-622 LRRRGHDVQVG
+622 LRRRGHRVTVG
-633 DAWSE
+633 GPWSE

-647 PRTGVLSAAANPRG
+647 PETGVLSAAANPRG

>member
-25 SAMAVLEDGGNAYDA
+25 SAMAVLEDGGNAFDA

-63 IILAPA
+63 IVLAPA
-69 GGEVRVL
+69 GGPVRVL

-82 PAAATI
+82 PAGASV
-88 AHYRGLGLDLV
+88 AHYRGLGLELV

-106 ASVPGAFDAWMLLLR
+106 AAVPGAFDAWMVLLR
-121 DHGTKSLAD
+121 DHGTRRLAD

-136 GYAEDGHAPVERV
+136 GYAEDGHVPVERV

-165 SSADVY
+165 SSAEVY
-171 LPDGRSPRPGELFRN
+171 LPGGRAPRPGELFRN
-186 PALAATWRRLV
+186 PALAGTWRRLL
-197 AEATEEAGARREAD
+197 AEVAGAG
-211 AGREPGGRQEPGVR
+211 GRE
-225 GGGERIA
+225 A
-232 EIEAARRIWREGFI
+232 EIEAAREVWRSGFV
-246 AEALVRQAA
+246 ARALVRQAE
-255 RPTMDTSCERHSGTL
+255 RPTVDTSGERHVGTL

-277 WSASYEAP
+277 WSATYEEP
-285 ATYDWRGWT
+285 VTYDWRGWT

-313 LPPELPRYGSAEY
+313 LPAELPAYGSAAY
-326 VHLLIEGCKLAMAD
+326 VHLLVEGCKLAMAD
-340 REAWYGDVGEVPLEE
+340 REAWYGDAAGVPLDD
-355 LLSAEYNA
+355 LLSESYNA
-363 GRRALVGEK
+363 ARRALVGEK
-372 ASYELRPGSPGGR
+372 ASFELRPGGPGGR
-385 APRLSGHARV
+385 EPVMSGHARV
-395 VAAGEDGFDALGV
+395 AASGAGGFDALGV

-419 GGAAGVGASRA
+419 AAEPEVAPDGG
-430 GAGRAGAGRAGAG
+430 
-443 LGEPTVVERPASP
+443 
-456 LPGEPDVSADGATRG
+456 TRG

-476 DIVDRWGNMVA
+476 DVVDRWGNMVA

-513 MAWLDEGLPNSLTPG
+513 MAWLEEGLPNALTPG

-550 GTPGGDQQDQWQLHF
+550 GTPGGDQQDQWQTHF
-565 FLAVALRAEVRGGL
+565 FLSVALRPRVRGGL

-589 WHNDSFPGSFY
+589 WHNDSFPGSFF
-600 PRGMRPGSVTVESRT
+600 PRGMRPGSLTVESRMEEA
-615 DPDVVEE
+615 VVEE
-622 LRRRGHDVQVG
+622 LRRRGHDVTVAG
-633 DAWSE
+633 AWTE

-647 PRTGVLSAAANPRG
+647 PETGVLSAAANARG

>member
-25 SAMAVLEDGGNAYDA
+25 SAMAVLESGGNAYDA

-63 IILAPA
+63 IILAPV
-69 GGEVRVL
+69 GEDVRVL

-82 PAAATI
+82 PAGATV
-88 AHYRGLGLDLV
+88 AHYRSLGLDLV

-106 ASVPGAFDAWMLLLR
+106 AAVPGAFDAWMLLLK
-121 DHGTKSLAD
+121 DHGTKSFAE
-130 VLKYAI
+130 VLSYAI

-156 RELFETEWT
+156 RALFENEWP
-165 SSADVY
+165 SSAEVY
-171 LPDGRSPRPGELFRN
+171 LKDGASPKPGELFRN
-186 PALAATWRRLV
+186 PQLAATWRRV
-197 AEATEEAGARREAD
+197 IEEAEEIAGD
-211 AGREPGGRQEPGVR
+211 AGDKRV
-225 GGGERIA
+225 A
-232 EIEAARRIWREGFI
+232 EIEAARAIWREGFI
-246 AEALVRQAA
+246 AEALVRQAG
-255 RPTMDTSCERHSGTL
+255 RPTMDTSGTHHTGTL

-277 WSASYEAP
+277 WSATYEAP
-285 ATYDWRGWT
+285 ATYDWNGWT
-294 LCKAGPWSQGP
+294 LCKAGAWSQGP
-305 VLLQQLAL
+305 AFLQQLAL
-313 LPPELPRYGSAEY
+313 LPDELPAYGSAEY

-340 REAWYGDVGEVPLEE
+340 REAWYGDAGPGGVPVAE
-355 LLSAEYNA
+355 LLSDEYNA
-363 GRRALVGEK
+363 ARRALIGDK
-372 ASYELRPGSPGGR
+372 ASHELRPGSPLGTE
-385 APRLSGHARV
+385 PRISAHAHA
-395 VAAGEDGFDALGV
+395 VAAGDDGFDAMGIAGA
-408 PGAGEPTVARA
+408 GAGEPTVAKSGDQEVA
-419 GGAAGVGASRA
+419 
-430 GAGRAGAGRAGAG
+430 
-443 LGEPTVVERPASP
+443 
-456 LPGEPDVSADGATRG
+456 ADGATRG

-513 MAWLDEGLPNSLTPG
+513 MAWLEEDLPNSLTPG

-537 SLALRD
+537 SLALKD
-543 GVPVMAF
+543 GVPVLAF
-550 GTPGGDQQDQWQLHF
+550 GTPGGDQQDQWQVHF
-565 FLAVALRAEVRGGL
+565 FLAVALRAAVRGGL
-579 DLQGAIDAPN
+579 DLQGAVDAPN
-589 WHNDSFPGSFY
+589 WHNDSFPGSFF
-600 PRGMRPGSVTVESRT
+600 PRGMRPGSVTVESRVGE
-615 DPDVVEE
+615 DVIEE
-622 LRRRGHDVQVG
+622 LRRRGHDVTVG
-633 DAWSE
+633 EPWSE

-647 PRTGVLSAAANPRG
+647 PETGVLSAAANPRG

>member
-25 SAMAVLEDGGNAYDA
+25 SAMAVLEDGGNAFDA

-69 GGEVRVL
+69 RGDVRVL
-76 CGQGVA
+76 CGQGPA
-82 PAAATI
+82 PAGATV
-88 AHYRGLGLDLV
+88 AHYRSLGLDLV

-106 ASVPGAFDAWMLLLR
+106 AAVPGAFDAWMLLLR

-156 RELFETEWT
+156 RRLFEEEWP
-165 SSADVY
+165 SSAEVY
-171 LPDGRSPRPGELFRN
+171 LRGGPGGDEPPRTGELLRN
-186 PALAATWRRLV
+186 PALAATWRRLL
-197 AEATEEAGARREAD
+197 AEACAGDVGRGEAG
-211 AGREPGGRQEPGVR
+211 
-225 GGGERIA
+225 ERLRVA
-232 EIEAARRIWREGFI
+232 QIEAAREVWRTGFI
-246 AEALVRQAA
+246 AEALVRQAG
-255 RPTMDTSCERHSGTL
+255 RPTLDTSGERHVGTL
-270 TAADLAG
+270 SAEDLRG
-277 WSASYEAP
+277 WSAFYEDP
-285 ATYDWRGWT
+285 VTYDWNGWT
-294 LCKAGPWSQGP
+294 LCKAGAWSQGP
-305 VLLQQLAL
+305 VFLQQLAL
-313 LPPELPRYGSAEY
+313 LPRDVAEMPAYGSAEY
-326 VHLLIEGCKLAMAD
+326 VHLLVEGCKLAMAD
-340 REAWYGDVGEVPLEE
+340 REAWYGDAGGSAGSVPIRE
-355 LLSAEYNA
+355 LLSEEYNA
-363 GRRALVGEK
+363 RRRKLIGDE

-385 APRLSGHARV
+385 EPRLAAHAV
-395 VAAGEDGFDALGV
+395 AVAAGGGGGFDTVG
-408 PGAGEPTVARA
+408 GAAVGGGEPTVAGD
-419 GGAAGVGASRA
+419 GG
-430 GAGRAGAGRAGAG
+430 
-443 LGEPTVVERPASP
+443 
-456 LPGEPDVSADGATRG
+456 TRG

-476 DIVDRWGNMVA
+476 DVVDRWGNMLS

-513 MAWLDEGLPNSLTPG
+513 MAWLEEGLPNSLTPG

-550 GTPGGDQQDQWQLHF
+550 GTPGGDQQDQWQVHF
-565 FLAVALRAEVRGGL
+565 FLGVVLRTAVRGGL

-589 WHNDSFPGSFY
+589 WHTDGFPGSFH
-600 PRGMRPGSVTVESRT
+600 PRGMRAGSLTVESRMA
-615 DPDVVEE
+615 PEVVAE
-622 LRRRGHDVQVG
+622 LRRRGHDVLVG
-633 DAWSE
+633 GAWSE

-647 PRTGVLSAAANPRG
+647 PGSGVLSGAANPRG